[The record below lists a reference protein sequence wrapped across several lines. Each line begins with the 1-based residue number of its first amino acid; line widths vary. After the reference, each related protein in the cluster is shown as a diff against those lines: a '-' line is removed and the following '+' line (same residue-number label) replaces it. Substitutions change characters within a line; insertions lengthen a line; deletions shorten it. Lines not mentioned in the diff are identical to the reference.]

1 MYLRALCKLKLR
13 AMILANRSETLTTSP
28 GAVCRENICIF
39 AWKFTPLETPKPKPF
54 HKVQDENL
62 WACSRAST
70 QGYASLVVWGVSRFS
85 GCSKKSVW
93 SMLTRL
99 GQDLQFCGAYPPAE
113 EGEFLA
119 AREMI
124 YSENKNTGIHPRP
137 ILGHDIKV
145 QSDHEQL

>member
-1 MYLRALCKLKLR
+1 MK
-13 AMILANRSETLTTSP
+13 
-28 GAVCRENICIF
+28 ICGRVPVQ
-39 AWKFTPLETPKPKPF
+39 APKGMHLLLF
-54 HKVQDENL
+54 GGFEVFRLFQ
-62 WACSRAST
+62 
-70 QGYASLVVWGVSRFS
+70 
-85 GCSKKSVW
+85 KSVW